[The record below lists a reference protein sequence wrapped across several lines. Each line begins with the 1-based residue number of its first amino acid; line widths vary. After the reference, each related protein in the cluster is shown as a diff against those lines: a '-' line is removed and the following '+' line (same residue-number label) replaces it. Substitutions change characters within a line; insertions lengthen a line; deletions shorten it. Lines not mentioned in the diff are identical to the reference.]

1 MVPDSRGCSGR
12 TFPPPPRPDFS
23 CSPVCTG
30 RGTGRTRAGGPCGI
44 VPRSRDAQVREGED
58 GGMKGARGLKALGA
72 GGMQSG
78 VWVQKGCD
86 TNLCMGWLDPPP
98 RVLLGIPHPLQ
109 PCPSPHWGFQV
120 TRDPPPNPFGC
131 PHEWHLVLG
140 ALLWQGVQLK
150 KITVYL

>member
-12 TFPPPPRPDFS
+12 TFPPRPHFS

-58 GGMKGARGLKALGA
+58 GGMKGARGSKALGA

-78 VWVQKGCD
+78 AWVQKGCD

-98 RVLLGIPHPLQ
+98 GCCWGSLTPLQ

-120 TRDPPPNPFGC
+120 TWDPPQTLLGVPMNGTSSSERSSGRGC
-131 PHEWHLVLG
+131 S
-140 ALLWQGVQLK
+140 LK
-150 KITVYL
+150 K